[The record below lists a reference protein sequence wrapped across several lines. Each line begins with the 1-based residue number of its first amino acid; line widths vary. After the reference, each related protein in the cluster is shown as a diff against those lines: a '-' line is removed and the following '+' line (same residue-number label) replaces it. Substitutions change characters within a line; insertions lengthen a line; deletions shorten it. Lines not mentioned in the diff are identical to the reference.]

1 MKRAYR
7 SYFILSLSI
16 FIFSCKHK
24 TTHDEELNYYLK
36 ISFQI
41 KEVSNLVRSFSPQ
54 LLAAIKQY
62 PLASKDNKGQLDSLR
77 NSFSALMLQL
87 DERLVTLD
95 ELKPVNH
102 EILIKLSATKFVK
115 DTRNILIN
123 FHRLLL
129 NRYVAQ
135 DYKLK
140 VMTLE
145 EIKSG
150 KKYLDLDD
158 FYYEKRFDEY
168 RKKYHLSD
176 NELAAYG
183 L

>member
-1 MKRAYR
+1 MKLAYTL
-7 SYFILSLSI
+7 YLILPLSI
-16 FIFSCKHK
+16 LIFSCKHT

-36 ISFQI
+36 ISFQV

-62 PLASKDNKGQLDSLR
+62 PLVPKDDNGQLDSLR
-77 NSFSALMLQL
+77 NSFSTLMLQL
-87 DERLVTLD
+87 DERLISLD
-95 ELKPVNH
+95 ELKAVNH
-102 EILIKLSATKFVK
+102 EILIKLSATKLVK
-115 DTRNILIN
+115 DTRNILIA

-140 VMTLE
+140 VITLAD
-145 EIKSG
+145 IKFG
-150 KKYLDLDD
+150 KKQLDTDD
-158 FYYEKRFDEY
+158 FYYEKRLDEY
-168 RKKYHLSD
+168 RKKYHLLN